1 MSDNGDRRVVVAM
14 SGGVDSS
21 VAAALLVDQGWDVLG
36 VTLKLWHGPEPAE
49 GGCCS
54 LAAVEDARRVTE
66 RLGIPHYVLNLTEA
80 FEARVIEPF
89 LADYASGLTP
99 NPCILCNEQI
109 KFGILLERARALDA
123 GKLATGHYA
132 RPGSE
137 PHTGRRVLLRARDTS
152 KDQTYVLY
160 GLRQAAL
167 DRLLWPLRS
176 LEKRDVRRLAGALGL
191 RVAAKPDSQ
200 EICFVGPGGY
210 AELLRERNPAC
221 LRPGPIYHV
230 DGRQLGLHQGMPRYT
245 IGQRRGIGV
254 SWAHP
259 LYVVGFDRAA
269 NAVIV
274 GRRRDLEVSR
284 LIAVRVNF
292 LPFSELTGPLAVT
305 VKVRYGG
312 EELAATIRPAP
323 VPEREQGP
331 AVEVLFDAPVRA
343 VAPGQAAVFYQ
354 GEMLVG
360 GGTIHAAH
368 RRGER
373 EW

>member
-1 MSDNGDRRVVVAM
+1 MGDNGDRRVVVAM

-36 VTLKLWHGPEPAE
+36 VTLKLWHGPEPAG

-54 LAAVEDARRVTE
+54 LAAVEDARRVAD
-66 RLGIPHYVLNLTEA
+66 RLGIPHYVLNLSEA
-80 FEARVIEPF
+80 FEERVIEPF
-89 LADYASGLTP
+89 LAGYASGLTP

-109 KFGILLERARALDA
+109 KFGILLERARALGA
-123 GKLATGHYA
+123 GRVATGHYA
-132 RPGSE
+132 RPGNA
-137 PHTGRRVLLRARDTS
+137 PCTGRHVLLRARDAA

-160 GLRQAAL
+160 GLDQATLA
-167 DRLLWPLRS
+167 RLLWPLGGIQ
-176 LEKRDVRRLAGALGL
+176 KRDVRRLAASLGL

-200 EICFVGPGGY
+200 EICFVGQGGY
-210 AELLRERNPAC
+210 AELLRARHPAC

-254 SWAHP
+254 SWPHP
-259 LYVVGFDRAA
+259 LYVVGLDQAA

-274 GRRRDLEVSR
+274 GSRRDLECYGLVVVK
-284 LIAVRVNF
+284 ANF
-292 LPFSELTGPLAVT
+292 LPFSELTEPLAVT

-323 VPEREQGP
+323 VPEGEQGP
-331 AVEVLFDAPVRA
+331 AVEIHFPSPARA

-354 GEMLVG
+354 GEVLVG
-360 GGTIHAAH
+360 GGVIHATH
-368 RRGER
+368 RRG
-373 EW
+373 